1 MHLMIDL
8 ETLATTPDAAILT
21 IGACKFDPH
30 GDDRDKATRKMP
42 TFYKRVELQ
51 SNVDLGRRVDEST
64 LRWWCDQSE
73 KISHEAFAEENRHE
87 LKTVMKEF
95 YKFGWG
101 TERVWA
107 HGSIFDVVIIEN
119 VCRSIEQAVPWDF
132 WNIRD
137 TRTIFELAEPDMP
150 DLNGHH
156 ALYDAMRQAIGVQN
170 CHRKLTSSV
179 SAA

>member
-1 MHLMIDL
+1 
-8 ETLATTPDAAILT
+8 
-21 IGACKFDPH
+21 
-30 GDDRDKATRKMP
+30 
-42 TFYKRVELQ
+42 
-51 SNVDLGRRVDEST
+51 
-64 LRWWCDQSE
+64 
-73 KISHEAFAEENRHE
+73 
-87 LKTVMKEF
+87 MKEF

-119 VCRSIEQAVPWDF
+119 VCRSIDQAVPWDF

-170 CHRKLTSSV
+170 CYRKLTSSV
-179 SAA
+179 FAA